1 MDAAQVA
8 TLREKTLKPMD
19 LFEQFGAKSSDP
31 DIHPE
36 FMKPKMFMFRLQK
49 IMDEYAAGVTAGF
62 KTNKSKLERALELLG
77 LLKEDSEKLA
87 AQDLHELMRCHEN
100 IQRMY
105 QAEAHVRTILFR
117 EETRWPGYYFRNDF
131 PTIDEANWKVF
142 VNSTYKN
149 GEWELKKVPVLSIVD

>member
-1 MDAAQVA
+1 VDAAKVEELKKQI
-8 TLREKTLKPMD
+8 LKPIDM
-19 LFEQFGAKSSDP
+19 FAEFGAKSSDP
-31 DIHPE
+31 DINPE

-62 KTNKSKLERALELLG
+62 KTNKPKLERALELLNW
-77 LLKEDSEKLA
+77 LKEDSDKLA

-105 QAEAHVRTILFR
+105 QAEAHVRTILAR

-131 PTIDEANWKVF
+131 PTLDEDNWKVF
-142 VNSTYKN
+142 VNCSYK
-149 GEWELKKVPVLSIVD
+149 GGQWEIVKRPVLSIVD